1 MKCPYCNIE
10 MKKGYIPVDND
21 SIVWILADH
30 KISWTRVR
38 GVTMPGEVELQ
49 KMRLLRHSKQPSY
62 RCADC
67 KVIIIKE

>member
-30 KISWTRVR
+30 KISWTRLR
-38 GVTMPGEVELQ
+38 GVTKPGGVEL
-49 KMRLLRHSKQPSY
+49 
-62 RCADC
+62 
-67 KVIIIKE
+67 